1 MLHHRLFEPKIN
13 GSMEHLWAW
22 LTPTPAEELNTH
34 RKATV
39 AAVWALC
46 AGLRAGVEAVHLS
59 RAFRRH
65 WAACGAVAVWDSHD
79 AATLAIQNIQF
90 QKKNAP
96 RSPVSGPFGA
106 FDFSTRIK
114 EGGRKRPPPG
124 HKAPQCGAFP
134 AFEGGAPFR
143 HSRWF

>member
-1 MLHHRLFEPKIN
+1 MAHTHC
-13 GSMEHLWAW
+13 
-22 LTPTPAEELNTH
+22 AEELNTH

-79 AATLAIQNIQF
+79 AATLAIQNIQS
-90 QKKNAP
+90 QEP
-96 RSPVSGPFGA
+96 RFRA
-106 FDFSTRIK
+106 LL
-114 EGGRKRPPPG
+114 GRSILVLG
-124 HKAPQCGAFP
+124 
-134 AFEGGAPFR
+134 
-143 HSRWF
+143 

>member
-1 MLHHRLFEPKIN
+1 
-13 GSMEHLWAW
+13 MEHLWAW

-114 EGGRKRPPPG
+114 NRRGNPGGSATKPHSAGLFQRPDTAAIFACP
-124 HKAPQCGAFP
+124 
-134 AFEGGAPFR
+134 R
-143 HSRWF
+143 V

>member
-114 EGGRKRPPPG
+114 NRRGEPRRSG

-134 AFEGGAPFR
+134 RFR
-143 HSRWF
+143 YRRR

>member
-114 EGGRKRPPPG
+114 NRRGNPGGSATKPHSAGLFQRPDTAAIFACP
-124 HKAPQCGAFP
+124 
-134 AFEGGAPFR
+134 R
-143 HSRWF
+143 V

>member
-114 EGGRKRPPPG
+114 
-124 HKAPQCGAFP
+124 
-134 AFEGGAPFR
+134 
-143 HSRWF
+143 